1 LKILKKSSTI
11 LRGKQRRVSSA
22 FFLKNSLA
30 PHAVN
35 MSKKKRKSTENNNK
49 GKGTREDEKP
59 RSFSSSGGDFR
70 SPGPVQMSPHN
81 IDDEFYNNNNNGKKK
96 KKASSSS
103 TSSKAPM
110 KDSDDRVYFDP
121 VKTTAYFEDVENAF
135 KVDVVDEPSSAYAP
149 KHSALSWTDVIRD
162 GFKTVTAEDCAHW
175 LFFPH
180 PTNIFQSRIFERKCF
195 VRKQSETSKGGY
207 EDLLTSEDIKTWL
220 KEKKLTYGTNVDVTS
235 YKDGVRRT
243 HNSNDGF
250 SNVSK
255 IADFDTV
262 TKRFEEDGCSV
273 RVLHP
278 QRWSDKLWAL
288 LSNLE
293 NFWQSPTG
301 CNAYWTPANSQ
312 GFAPHWDDIDAF
324 VLQIEGKKRWRLYP
338 TRDVSEKFPRFSS
351 KEFSEDER
359 KRLEETKYV
368 EVILEPGDVMYMPRG
383 TIHEAFCITGGG
395 NDDDDDDGQKDEA
408 SLHLTISVNQRN
420 TFADILEH
428 AFSDALADAV
438 STNVELRRCPPRDFL
453 RNLTRLDET
462 DVNFLTSKKL
472 LERCCNVVV
481 ENMMK
486 NNVFAGS
493 VEKLLG
499 NLMRERV
506 RPPKA
511 HTRLT
516 KASLGAKPSITSK
529 IGLVQKN
536 CASLEDC
543 DDGIV
548 RLRTYI
554 NNDRKLH
561 MEGASADILDED
573 AYREA
578 SSCMK
583 IDPEIEGD
591 DLDALAT
598 VLYANYE
605 DGVEVKDFPFDTDE
619 EKMAFAR
626 RLLETNAFCVL

>member
-1 LKILKKSSTI
+1 M
-11 LRGKQRRVSSA
+11 VVP
-22 FFLKNSLA
+22 LKNDTSLLCVFHLLSHFFPFA
-30 PHAVN
+30 LLQPHLSTTRCTARN
-35 MSKKKRKSTENNNK
+35 TPPAIMSKKKRKSIERAASRERENA
-49 GKGTREDEKP
+49 
-59 RSFSSSGGDFR
+59 GDVL
-70 SPGPVQMSPHN
+70 SPTGGPVQTMSPPHDTDV
-81 IDDEFYNNNNNGKKK
+81 DDAKQKLPK
-96 KKASSSS
+96 
-103 TSSKAPM
+103 TSSKTPIR
-110 KDSDDRVYFDP
+110 DSDSRAFFDP
-121 VKTTAYFEDVENAF
+121 SKTSSFEDVENGF
-135 KVDVVDEPSSAYAP
+135 IVDVVDEPSSAYAP
-149 KHSALSWTDVIRD
+149 KKTTASWTEAIED
-162 GFKTVTAEDCAHW
+162 GFKTVTPEDCAHW

-180 PTNIFQSRIFERKCF
+180 PPNVFQSRIFERKCF
-195 VRKQSETSKGGY
+195 ARKCSETSKSGY
-207 EDLLTSEDIKTWL
+207 QDLLTSDDIKAWL
-220 KEKKLTYGTNVDVTS
+220 KEKKMTYGTNVDVTS
-235 YKDGVRRT
+235 YKGGVRRT
-243 HNSNDGF
+243 HNANDGF

-255 IADFDTV
+255 TADYETV
-262 TKRFEEDGCSV
+262 MKRFEEDGCSI
-273 RVLHP
+273 RILHP

-324 VLQIEGKKRWRLYP
+324 VLQIEGRKRWRLYP

-351 KEFSEDER
+351 AEFSKEER
-359 KRLEETKYV
+359 KRLEESKYV
-368 EVILEPGDVMYMPRG
+368 EIILEPGDLMYMPRG
-383 TIHEAFCITGGG
+383 TIHEAFCIV
-395 NDDDDDDGQKDEA
+395 NDDDEEGKGDDEA

-428 AFSDALADAV
+428 VFSDALADAV
-438 STNVELRRCPPRDFL
+438 NTNVELRRCPPRDFL

-462 DVNFLTSKKL
+462 DANFRSSKKL

-516 KASLGAKPSITSK
+516 KASLGAKPSLSSK

-561 MEGASADILDED
+561 MEGASADILDVN

-583 IDPEIEGD
+583 VDPEIEGD

-598 VLYANYE
+598 VLYAKYE
-605 DGVEVKDFPFDTDE
+605 DGVEVKDLPFDTDE
-619 EKMAFAR
+619 EKIAFGR
-626 RLLETNAFCVL
+626 RLLDTNAFCIL

>member
-1 LKILKKSSTI
+1 
-11 LRGKQRRVSSA
+11 
-22 FFLKNSLA
+22 
-30 PHAVN
+30 
-35 MSKKKRKSTENNNK
+35 MSKKKRKSIERAASRERENA
-49 GKGTREDEKP
+49 
-59 RSFSSSGGDFR
+59 GDVL
-70 SPGPVQMSPHN
+70 SPTGGPVQTMSPPHDTDV
-81 IDDEFYNNNNNGKKK
+81 DDAKQKLPK
-96 KKASSSS
+96 
-103 TSSKAPM
+103 TSSKTPIR
-110 KDSDDRVYFDP
+110 DSDSRAFFDP
-121 VKTTAYFEDVENAF
+121 SKTSSFEDVENGF
-135 KVDVVDEPSSAYAP
+135 IVDVVDEPSSAYAP
-149 KHSALSWTDVIRD
+149 KKTTASWTEAIED
-162 GFKTVTAEDCAHW
+162 GFKTVTPEDCAHW

-180 PTNIFQSRIFERKCF
+180 PPNVFQSRIFERKCF
-195 VRKQSETSKGGY
+195 ARKCSETSKSGY
-207 EDLLTSEDIKTWL
+207 QDLLTSDDIKAWL
-220 KEKKLTYGTNVDVTS
+220 KEKKMTYGTNVDVTS
-235 YKDGVRRT
+235 YKGGVRRT
-243 HNSNDGF
+243 HNANDGF

-255 IADFDTV
+255 TADYETV
-262 TKRFEEDGCSV
+262 MKRFEEDGCSI
-273 RVLHP
+273 RILHP

-324 VLQIEGKKRWRLYP
+324 VLQIEGRKRWRLYP

-351 KEFSEDER
+351 AEFSKEER
-359 KRLEETKYV
+359 KRLEESKYV
-368 EVILEPGDVMYMPRG
+368 EIILEPGDLMYMPRG
-383 TIHEAFCITGGG
+383 TIHEAFCIA
-395 NDDDDDDGQKDEA
+395 NDDDEEGKGDDEA

-428 AFSDALADAV
+428 VFSDALADAV
-438 STNVELRRCPPRDFL
+438 NTNVELRRCPPRDFL

-462 DVNFLTSKKL
+462 DANFRSSKKL

-516 KASLGAKPSITSK
+516 KASLGAKPSLSSK

-561 MEGASADILDED
+561 MEGASADILDVN

-583 IDPEIEGD
+583 VDPEIEGD

-598 VLYANYE
+598 VLYAKYE
-605 DGVEVKDFPFDTDE
+605 DGVEVKDLPFDTDE
-619 EKMAFAR
+619 EKIAFAR
-626 RLLETNAFCVL
+626 RLLDTNAFCIL

>member
-1 LKILKKSSTI
+1 M
-11 LRGKQRRVSSA
+11 VVP
-22 FFLKNSLA
+22 LKNDKSRLCVFHLLSHFFPFA
-30 PHAVN
+30 LLQPHLSTTRCARN
-35 MSKKKRKSTENNNK
+35 TPPAIMSKKKRKSIERAASRERENA
-49 GKGTREDEKP
+49 
-59 RSFSSSGGDFR
+59 GDVL
-70 SPGPVQMSPHN
+70 SPTGGPVQTMSPPHDTDV
-81 IDDEFYNNNNNGKKK
+81 DDAKQKLPK
-96 KKASSSS
+96 
-103 TSSKAPM
+103 TSSKTPIR
-110 KDSDDRVYFDP
+110 DSDSRAFFDP
-121 VKTTAYFEDVENAF
+121 SKTSSFEDVENGF
-135 KVDVVDEPSSAYAP
+135 IVDVVDEPSSAYAP
-149 KHSALSWTDVIRD
+149 KKTTASWTEAIED
-162 GFKTVTAEDCAHW
+162 GFKTVTPEDCAHW

-180 PTNIFQSRIFERKCF
+180 PPNVFQSRIFERKCF
-195 VRKQSETSKGGY
+195 ARKCSETSKSGY
-207 EDLLTSEDIKTWL
+207 QDLLTSDDIKAWL
-220 KEKKLTYGTNVDVTS
+220 KEKKMTYGTNVDVTS
-235 YKDGVRRT
+235 YKGGVRRT
-243 HNSNDGF
+243 HNANDGF

-255 IADFDTV
+255 TADYETV
-262 TKRFEEDGCSV
+262 MKRFEEDGCSI
-273 RVLHP
+273 RILHP

-324 VLQIEGKKRWRLYP
+324 VLQIEGRKRWRLYP

-351 KEFSEDER
+351 AEFSKEER
-359 KRLEETKYV
+359 KRLEESKYV
-368 EVILEPGDVMYMPRG
+368 EIILEPGDLMYMPRG
-383 TIHEAFCITGGG
+383 TIHEAFCIA
-395 NDDDDDDGQKDEA
+395 NDDDEEGKGDDEA

-428 AFSDALADAV
+428 VFSDALADAV
-438 STNVELRRCPPRDFL
+438 NTNVELRRCPPRDFL

-462 DVNFLTSKKL
+462 DANFRSSKKL

-516 KASLGAKPSITSK
+516 KASLGAKPSLSSK

-561 MEGASADILDED
+561 MEGASADILDVN

-583 IDPEIEGD
+583 VDPEIEGD

-598 VLYANYE
+598 VLYAKYE
-605 DGVEVKDFPFDTDE
+605 DGVEVKDLPFDTDE
-619 EKMAFAR
+619 EKIAFAR
-626 RLLETNAFCVL
+626 RLLDTNAFCIL

>member
-1 LKILKKSSTI
+1 
-11 LRGKQRRVSSA
+11 
-22 FFLKNSLA
+22 
-30 PHAVN
+30 
-35 MSKKKRKSTENNNK
+35 MSKKKRKSIERAASRERENA
-49 GKGTREDEKP
+49 
-59 RSFSSSGGDFR
+59 GDVL
-70 SPGPVQMSPHN
+70 SPTGGPVQTMSPPHDTDV
-81 IDDEFYNNNNNGKKK
+81 DDAKQKLPK
-96 KKASSSS
+96 
-103 TSSKAPM
+103 TSSKTPIR
-110 KDSDDRVYFDP
+110 DSDSRAFFDP
-121 VKTTAYFEDVENAF
+121 SKTSSFEDVENGF
-135 KVDVVDEPSSAYAP
+135 IVDVVDEPSSAYAP
-149 KHSALSWTDVIRD
+149 KKTTASWTEAIED
-162 GFKTVTAEDCAHW
+162 GFKTVTPEDCAHW

-180 PTNIFQSRIFERKCF
+180 PPNVFQSRIFERKCF
-195 VRKQSETSKGGY
+195 ARKCSETSKSGY
-207 EDLLTSEDIKTWL
+207 QDLLTSDDIKAWL
-220 KEKKLTYGTNVDVTS
+220 KEKKMTYGTNVDVTS
-235 YKDGVRRT
+235 YKGGVRRT
-243 HNSNDGF
+243 HNANDGF

-255 IADFDTV
+255 TADYETV
-262 TKRFEEDGCSV
+262 MKRFEEDGCSI
-273 RVLHP
+273 RILHP

-324 VLQIEGKKRWRLYP
+324 VLQIEGRKRWRLYP

-351 KEFSEDER
+351 AEFSKEER
-359 KRLEETKYV
+359 KRLEESKYV
-368 EVILEPGDVMYMPRG
+368 EIILEPGDLMYMPRG
-383 TIHEAFCITGGG
+383 TIHEAFCIA
-395 NDDDDDDGQKDEA
+395 NDDDEEGKGDDEA

-428 AFSDALADAV
+428 VFSDALADAV
-438 STNVELRRCPPRDFL
+438 NTNVELRRCPPRDFL

-462 DVNFLTSKKL
+462 DANFRSSKKL

-516 KASLGAKPSITSK
+516 KVSLGAKPSLSSK

-561 MEGASADILDED
+561 MEGASADILDVN

-583 IDPEIEGD
+583 VDPEIEGD

-598 VLYANYE
+598 VLYAKYE
-605 DGVEVKDFPFDTDE
+605 DGVEVKDLPFDTDE
-619 EKMAFAR
+619 EKIAFGR
-626 RLLETNAFCVL
+626 RLLDTNAFCIL

>member
-1 LKILKKSSTI
+1 
-11 LRGKQRRVSSA
+11 
-22 FFLKNSLA
+22 
-30 PHAVN
+30 
-35 MSKKKRKSTENNNK
+35 MSKKKRKSIERAASRERENA
-49 GKGTREDEKP
+49 
-59 RSFSSSGGDFR
+59 GDVL
-70 SPGPVQMSPHN
+70 SPTGGPVQTMSPPH
-81 IDDEFYNNNNNGKKK
+81 DDVDDAKQKLPK
-96 KKASSSS
+96 
-103 TSSKAPM
+103 TSSKTPIR
-110 KDSDDRVYFDP
+110 DSDSRAFFDP
-121 VKTTAYFEDVENAF
+121 SKTSSFEDVENGF
-135 KVDVVDEPSSAYAP
+135 IVDVVDEPSSAYAP
-149 KHSALSWTDVIRD
+149 KKTTASWTEAIED
-162 GFKTVTAEDCAHW
+162 GFKTVTPEDCAHW

-180 PTNIFQSRIFERKCF
+180 PPNVFQSRIFERKCF
-195 VRKQSETSKGGY
+195 ARKCSETSKSGY
-207 EDLLTSEDIKTWL
+207 QDLLTSDDIKAWL
-220 KEKKLTYGTNVDVTS
+220 KEKKMTYGTNVDVTS
-235 YKDGVRRT
+235 YKGGVRRT
-243 HNSNDGF
+243 HNANDGF

-255 IADFDTV
+255 TADYETV
-262 TKRFEEDGCSV
+262 MKRFEEDGCSI
-273 RVLHP
+273 RILHP

-324 VLQIEGKKRWRLYP
+324 VLQIEGRKRWRLYP

-351 KEFSEDER
+351 AEFSKEER
-359 KRLEETKYV
+359 KRLEESKYV
-368 EVILEPGDVMYMPRG
+368 EIILEPGDLMYMPRG
-383 TIHEAFCITGGG
+383 TIHEAFCIA
-395 NDDDDDDGQKDEA
+395 NDDDEEGKGDDEA

-428 AFSDALADAV
+428 VFSDALADAV
-438 STNVELRRCPPRDFL
+438 NTNVELRRCPPRDFL

-462 DVNFLTSKKL
+462 DANFRSSKKL

-499 NLMRERV
+499 SLMRERV

-516 KASLGAKPSITSK
+516 KASLGAKPSLSSK

-561 MEGASADILDED
+561 MEGASADILDVN
-573 AYREA
+573 ACREA

-583 IDPEIEGD
+583 VDPEIEGD

-598 VLYANYE
+598 VLYAKYE
-605 DGVEVKDFPFDTDE
+605 DGVEVKDLPFDTDE
-619 EKMAFAR
+619 EKIAFAR
-626 RLLETNAFCVL
+626 RLLDTNAFCIL

>member
-1 LKILKKSSTI
+1 
-11 LRGKQRRVSSA
+11 
-22 FFLKNSLA
+22 
-30 PHAVN
+30 
-35 MSKKKRKSTENNNK
+35 MSKKKRKSIERAASRERENA
-49 GKGTREDEKP
+49 
-59 RSFSSSGGDFR
+59 GDVL
-70 SPGPVQMSPHN
+70 SPTGGPVQTMSPPHDTD
-81 IDDEFYNNNNNGKKK
+81 IDDAKQKLPK
-96 KKASSSS
+96 
-103 TSSKAPM
+103 TSSKTPIR
-110 KDSDDRVYFDP
+110 DSDSRAFFDP
-121 VKTTAYFEDVENAF
+121 SKTSSFEDVENGF
-135 KVDVVDEPSSAYAP
+135 IVDVVDEPSSAYAP
-149 KHSALSWTDVIRD
+149 KKTTASWTEAIED
-162 GFKTVTAEDCAHW
+162 GFKTVTPEDCAHW

-180 PTNIFQSRIFERKCF
+180 PPNVFQSRIFERKCF
-195 VRKQSETSKGGY
+195 ARKCSETSKSGY
-207 EDLLTSEDIKTWL
+207 QDLLTSDDIKAWL
-220 KEKKLTYGTNVDVTS
+220 KEKKMTYGTNVDVTS
-235 YKDGVRRT
+235 YKGGVRRT
-243 HNSNDGF
+243 HNANDGF

-255 IADFDTV
+255 TADYETV
-262 TKRFEEDGCSV
+262 MKRFEEDGCSI
-273 RVLHP
+273 RILHP

-324 VLQIEGKKRWRLYP
+324 VLQIEGRKRWRLYP

-351 KEFSEDER
+351 AEFSKEER
-359 KRLEETKYV
+359 KRLEESKYV
-368 EVILEPGDVMYMPRG
+368 EIILEPGDLMYMPRG
-383 TIHEAFCITGGG
+383 TIHEAFCIA
-395 NDDDDDDGQKDEA
+395 NDDDEEGKGDDEA

-428 AFSDALADAV
+428 VFSDALADAV
-438 STNVELRRCPPRDFL
+438 NTNVELRRCPPRDFL

-462 DVNFLTSKKL
+462 DANFRSSKKL

-516 KASLGAKPSITSK
+516 KASLGAKPSLSSK

-561 MEGASADILDED
+561 MEGASADILDVN

-583 IDPEIEGD
+583 VDPEIEGD

-598 VLYANYE
+598 VLYAKYE
-605 DGVEVKDFPFDTDE
+605 DGVEVKDLPFDTDE
-619 EKMAFAR
+619 EKIAFAR
-626 RLLETNAFCVL
+626 RLLDTNAFCIL

>member
-1 LKILKKSSTI
+1 M
-11 LRGKQRRVSSA
+11 VVP
-22 FFLKNSLA
+22 LKNDKSRLCVFHLLSHFFPFA
-30 PHAVN
+30 LLQPHLSTTRCARN
-35 MSKKKRKSTENNNK
+35 TPPAIMSKKKRKSIERAASRERENA
-49 GKGTREDEKP
+49 
-59 RSFSSSGGDFR
+59 GDVL
-70 SPGPVQMSPHN
+70 SPTGGPVQTMSPPHDTDV
-81 IDDEFYNNNNNGKKK
+81 DDAKQKLPK
-96 KKASSSS
+96 
-103 TSSKAPM
+103 TSSKTPIR
-110 KDSDDRVYFDP
+110 DSDSRAFFDP
-121 VKTTAYFEDVENAF
+121 SKTSSFEDVENGF
-135 KVDVVDEPSSAYAP
+135 IVDVVDEPSSAYAP
-149 KHSALSWTDVIRD
+149 KKTTASWTEVIED
-162 GFKTVTAEDCAHW
+162 GFKTVTPEDCAHW

-180 PTNIFQSRIFERKCF
+180 PPNVFQSRIFERKCF
-195 VRKQSETSKGGY
+195 ARKCSETSKSGY
-207 EDLLTSEDIKTWL
+207 QDLLTSDDIKAWL
-220 KEKKLTYGTNVDVTS
+220 KEKKMTYGTNVDVTS
-235 YKDGVRRT
+235 YKGGVRRT
-243 HNSNDGF
+243 HNANDGF

-255 IADFDTV
+255 TADYETV
-262 TKRFEEDGCSV
+262 MKRFEEDGCSI
-273 RVLHP
+273 RILHP

-324 VLQIEGKKRWRLYP
+324 VLQIEGRKRWRLYP

-351 KEFSEDER
+351 AEFSKEER
-359 KRLEETKYV
+359 KRLEESKYV
-368 EVILEPGDVMYMPRG
+368 EIILEPGDLMYMPRG
-383 TIHEAFCITGGG
+383 TIHEAFCIA
-395 NDDDDDDGQKDEA
+395 NDDDEEGKGDDEA

-428 AFSDALADAV
+428 VFSDALADAV
-438 STNVELRRCPPRDFL
+438 NTNVELRRCPPRDFL

-462 DVNFLTSKKL
+462 DANFRSSKKL

-516 KASLGAKPSITSK
+516 KASLGAKPSLSSK

-561 MEGASADILDED
+561 MEGASADILDVN

-583 IDPEIEGD
+583 VDPEIEGD

-598 VLYANYE
+598 VLYAKYE
-605 DGVEVKDFPFDTDE
+605 DGVEVKDLPFDTDE
-619 EKMAFAR
+619 EKIAFAR
-626 RLLETNAFCVL
+626 RLLDTNAFCIL

>member
-1 LKILKKSSTI
+1 
-11 LRGKQRRVSSA
+11 
-22 FFLKNSLA
+22 
-30 PHAVN
+30 
-35 MSKKKRKSTENNNK
+35 MSKKKRKSIERAASRERENA
-49 GKGTREDEKP
+49 
-59 RSFSSSGGDFR
+59 GDVL
-70 SPGPVQMSPHN
+70 SPTGGPVQTMSQHDV
-81 IDDEFYNNNNNGKKK
+81 DDAKQKLTKTSKTPIRDSDSRAFFDPSK
-96 KKASSSS
+96 
-103 TSSKAPM
+103 TSS
-110 KDSDDRVYFDP
+110 
-121 VKTTAYFEDVENAF
+121 FEDVENGF
-135 KVDVVDEPSSAYAP
+135 IVDIVDEPSSAYAP
-149 KHSALSWTDVIRD
+149 KKTTASWTEVIED
-162 GFKTVTAEDCAHW
+162 GFKTVTPEDCAHW

-180 PTNIFQSRIFERKCF
+180 PPNVFQSRIFERKCF
-195 VRKQSETSKGGY
+195 ARKCSETSKSGY
-207 EDLLTSEDIKTWL
+207 QDLLTSDDIKAWL
-220 KEKKLTYGTNVDVTS
+220 KEKKMTYGTNVDVTS
-235 YKDGVRRT
+235 YKGGVRRT
-243 HNSNDGF
+243 HNANDGF

-255 IADFDTV
+255 TADYETV
-262 TKRFEEDGCSV
+262 MKRFEEDGCSI
-273 RVLHP
+273 RILHP

-312 GFAPHWDDIDAF
+312 GFAPHWDAIDAF
-324 VLQIEGKKRWRLYP
+324 VLQIEGRKRWRLYP

-351 KEFSEDER
+351 AEFSKEER
-359 KRLEETKYV
+359 KRLEESKYV
-368 EVILEPGDVMYMPRG
+368 EIILEPGDLMYMPRG
-383 TIHEAFCITGGG
+383 TIHEAFCIV
-395 NDDDDDDGQKDEA
+395 NDDDEEGKGDDEA

-428 AFSDALADAV
+428 VFSDAVADAV
-438 STNVELRRCPPRDFL
+438 NTNVELRRCPPRDFF
-453 RNLTRLDET
+453 RNLIRLDET
-462 DVNFLTSKKL
+462 DANFRSSKKL

-516 KASLGAKPSITSK
+516 KVSLVAKPSLSSK

-561 MEGASADILDED
+561 MEGASADILDVN

-598 VLYANYE
+598 VLYAKYE
-605 DGVEVKDFPFDTDE
+605 DGVEVKDLPFDTDE
-619 EKMAFAR
+619 EKIVFAR
-626 RLLETNAFCVL
+626 RLLDTNAFCIL

>member
-1 LKILKKSSTI
+1 
-11 LRGKQRRVSSA
+11 
-22 FFLKNSLA
+22 
-30 PHAVN
+30 
-35 MSKKKRKSTENNNK
+35 MSKKKRKSIERAASRERENA
-49 GKGTREDEKP
+49 
-59 RSFSSSGGDFR
+59 GDVL
-70 SPGPVQMSPHN
+70 SPTGGPVQTMSPPH
-81 IDDEFYNNNNNGKKK
+81 DDDVDDAKQKLPK
-96 KKASSSS
+96 
-103 TSSKAPM
+103 TSSKTPIR
-110 KDSDDRVYFDP
+110 DSDSRAFFDP
-121 VKTTAYFEDVENAF
+121 SKTSSFEDVENGF
-135 KVDVVDEPSSAYAP
+135 IVDVVDEPSSAYAP
-149 KHSALSWTDVIRD
+149 KKTTASWTEAIED
-162 GFKTVTAEDCAHW
+162 GFKTVTPEDCAHW

-180 PTNIFQSRIFERKCF
+180 PPNVFQSRIFERKCF
-195 VRKQSETSKGGY
+195 ARKCSETSKSGY
-207 EDLLTSEDIKTWL
+207 QDLLTSDDIKAWL
-220 KEKKLTYGTNVDVTS
+220 KEKKMTYGTNVDVTS
-235 YKDGVRRT
+235 YKGGVRRT
-243 HNSNDGF
+243 HNANDGF

-255 IADFDTV
+255 TADYETV
-262 TKRFEEDGCSV
+262 MKRFEEDGCSI
-273 RVLHP
+273 RILHP

-324 VLQIEGKKRWRLYP
+324 VLQIEGRKRWRLYP

-351 KEFSEDER
+351 AEFSKEER
-359 KRLEETKYV
+359 KRLEESKYV
-368 EVILEPGDVMYMPRG
+368 EIILEPGDLMYMPRG
-383 TIHEAFCITGGG
+383 TIHEAFCIA
-395 NDDDDDDGQKDEA
+395 NDDDEEGKGDDEA

-428 AFSDALADAV
+428 VFSDALADAV
-438 STNVELRRCPPRDFL
+438 NTNVELRRCPPRDFL

-462 DVNFLTSKKL
+462 DANFRSSKKL

-516 KASLGAKPSITSK
+516 KASLGAKPSLSSK

-561 MEGASADILDED
+561 MEGASADILDVN

-583 IDPEIEGD
+583 VDPEIEGD

-598 VLYANYE
+598 VLYAKYE
-605 DGVEVKDFPFDTDE
+605 DGVEVKDLPFDTDE
-619 EKMAFAR
+619 EKIAFAR
-626 RLLETNAFCVL
+626 RLLDTNAFCIL

>member
-1 LKILKKSSTI
+1 
-11 LRGKQRRVSSA
+11 
-22 FFLKNSLA
+22 
-30 PHAVN
+30 
-35 MSKKKRKSTENNNK
+35 MSKKKRKSIERAASRERENA
-49 GKGTREDEKP
+49 
-59 RSFSSSGGDFR
+59 GDVL
-70 SPGPVQMSPHN
+70 SPTGGPVQTMSPPHDTDV
-81 IDDEFYNNNNNGKKK
+81 DDAKQKLPK
-96 KKASSSS
+96 
-103 TSSKAPM
+103 TSSKTPIR
-110 KDSDDRVYFDP
+110 DSDSRAFFDP
-121 VKTTAYFEDVENAF
+121 SKTSSFEDVENGF
-135 KVDVVDEPSSAYAP
+135 MVDVVDEPSSAYAP
-149 KHSALSWTDVIRD
+149 KKTTASWTEAIED
-162 GFKTVTAEDCAHW
+162 GFKTVTPEDCAHW

-180 PTNIFQSRIFERKCF
+180 PPNVFQSRIFERKCF
-195 VRKQSETSKGGY
+195 ARKCSETSKSGY
-207 EDLLTSEDIKTWL
+207 QDLLTSDDIKAWL
-220 KEKKLTYGTNVDVTS
+220 KEKKMTYGTNVDVTS
-235 YKDGVRRT
+235 YKGGVRRT
-243 HNSNDGF
+243 HNANDGF

-255 IADFDTV
+255 TADYETV
-262 TKRFEEDGCSV
+262 MKRFEEDGCSI
-273 RVLHP
+273 RILHP

-324 VLQIEGKKRWRLYP
+324 VLQIEGRKRWRLYP

-351 KEFSEDER
+351 AEFSKEER
-359 KRLEETKYV
+359 KRLEESKYV
-368 EVILEPGDVMYMPRG
+368 EIILEPGDLMYMPRG
-383 TIHEAFCITGGG
+383 TIHEAFCIA
-395 NDDDDDDGQKDEA
+395 NDDDEEGKGDDEA

-428 AFSDALADAV
+428 VFSDALADAV
-438 STNVELRRCPPRDFL
+438 NTNVELRRCPPRDFL

-462 DVNFLTSKKL
+462 DANFRSSKKL

-516 KASLGAKPSITSK
+516 KASLGAKPSLSSK

-561 MEGASADILDED
+561 MEGASADILDVN

-583 IDPEIEGD
+583 VDPEIEGD

-598 VLYANYE
+598 VLYAKYE
-605 DGVEVKDFPFDTDE
+605 DGVEVKDLPFDTDE
-619 EKMAFAR
+619 EKIAFGR
-626 RLLETNAFCVL
+626 RLLDTNAFCIL

>member
-1 LKILKKSSTI
+1 M
-11 LRGKQRRVSSA
+11 VVP
-22 FFLKNSLA
+22 LKNDKSLLCVFHLLSHFFPFA
-30 PHAVN
+30 LLQPHLSTTRCARN
-35 MSKKKRKSTENNNK
+35 TPPAIMSKKKRKSIERAASRERENA
-49 GKGTREDEKP
+49 
-59 RSFSSSGGDFR
+59 GDVL
-70 SPGPVQMSPHN
+70 SPTGGPVQTMSPPHDTDV
-81 IDDEFYNNNNNGKKK
+81 DDAKQKLPK
-96 KKASSSS
+96 
-103 TSSKAPM
+103 TSSKTPIR
-110 KDSDDRVYFDP
+110 DSDSRAFFDP
-121 VKTTAYFEDVENAF
+121 SKTSSFEDVENGF
-135 KVDVVDEPSSAYAP
+135 IVDVVDEPSSAYAP
-149 KHSALSWTDVIRD
+149 KKTTASWTEAIED
-162 GFKTVTAEDCAHW
+162 GFKTVTPEDCAHW

-180 PTNIFQSRIFERKCF
+180 PPNVFQSRIFERKCF
-195 VRKQSETSKGGY
+195 ARKCSETSKSGY
-207 EDLLTSEDIKTWL
+207 QDLLTSDDIKAWL
-220 KEKKLTYGTNVDVTS
+220 KEKKMTYGTNVDVTS
-235 YKDGVRRT
+235 YKGGVRRT
-243 HNSNDGF
+243 HNANDGF

-255 IADFDTV
+255 TADYETV
-262 TKRFEEDGCSV
+262 MKRFEEDGCSI
-273 RVLHP
+273 RILHP

-324 VLQIEGKKRWRLYP
+324 VLQIEGRKRWRLYP

-351 KEFSEDER
+351 AEFSKEER
-359 KRLEETKYV
+359 KRLEESKYV
-368 EVILEPGDVMYMPRG
+368 EIILEPGDLMYMPRG
-383 TIHEAFCITGGG
+383 TIHEAFCIA
-395 NDDDDDDGQKDEA
+395 NDDDEEGKGDDEA

-428 AFSDALADAV
+428 VFSDALADAV
-438 STNVELRRCPPRDFL
+438 NTNVELRRCPPRDFL

-462 DVNFLTSKKL
+462 DANFRSSKKL

-516 KASLGAKPSITSK
+516 KASLGAKPSLSSK

-561 MEGASADILDED
+561 MEGASADILDVN

-583 IDPEIEGD
+583 VDPEIEGD

-598 VLYANYE
+598 VLYAKYE
-605 DGVEVKDFPFDTDE
+605 DGVEVKDLPFDTDE
-619 EKMAFAR
+619 EKIAFAR
-626 RLLETNAFCVL
+626 RLLDTNAFCIL

>member
-1 LKILKKSSTI
+1 
-11 LRGKQRRVSSA
+11 
-22 FFLKNSLA
+22 
-30 PHAVN
+30 
-35 MSKKKRKSTENNNK
+35 MSKKKRKSIERAASRERENA
-49 GKGTREDEKP
+49 
-59 RSFSSSGGDFR
+59 GDVL
-70 SPGPVQMSPHN
+70 SPTGGPVQTMSPPH
-81 IDDEFYNNNNNGKKK
+81 DDVDDAKQKLPK
-96 KKASSSS
+96 
-103 TSSKAPM
+103 TSSKTPIR
-110 KDSDDRVYFDP
+110 DSDSRAFFDP
-121 VKTTAYFEDVENAF
+121 SKTSSFEDVENGF
-135 KVDVVDEPSSAYAP
+135 IVDVVDEPSSAYAP
-149 KHSALSWTDVIRD
+149 KKTTASWTEAIED
-162 GFKTVTAEDCAHW
+162 GFKTVTPEDCAHW

-180 PTNIFQSRIFERKCF
+180 PPNVFQSRIFERKCF
-195 VRKQSETSKGGY
+195 ARKCSETSKSGY
-207 EDLLTSEDIKTWL
+207 QDLLTSDDIKAWL
-220 KEKKLTYGTNVDVTS
+220 KEKKMTYGTNVDVTS
-235 YKDGVRRT
+235 YKGGVRRT
-243 HNSNDGF
+243 HNANDGF

-255 IADFDTV
+255 TADYETV
-262 TKRFEEDGCSV
+262 MKRFEEDGCSI
-273 RVLHP
+273 RILHP

-324 VLQIEGKKRWRLYP
+324 VLQIEGRKRWRLYP

-351 KEFSEDER
+351 AEFSKEER
-359 KRLEETKYV
+359 KRLEESKYV
-368 EVILEPGDVMYMPRG
+368 EIILEPGDLMYMPRG
-383 TIHEAFCITGGG
+383 TIHEAFCIA
-395 NDDDDDDGQKDEA
+395 NDDDEEGKGDDEA

-428 AFSDALADAV
+428 VFSDALADAV
-438 STNVELRRCPPRDFL
+438 NTNVELRRCPPRDFL

-462 DVNFLTSKKL
+462 DANFRSSKKL

-516 KASLGAKPSITSK
+516 KASLGAKPSLSSK

-561 MEGASADILDED
+561 MEGASADILDVN
-573 AYREA
+573 ACREA

-583 IDPEIEGD
+583 VDPEIECD

-598 VLYANYE
+598 VLYAKYE
-605 DGVEVKDFPFDTDE
+605 DGVEVKDLPFDTDE
-619 EKMAFAR
+619 EKIAFAR
-626 RLLETNAFCVL
+626 RLLDTNAFCIL

>member
-1 LKILKKSSTI
+1 M
-11 LRGKQRRVSSA
+11 VVP
-22 FFLKNSLA
+22 LKNDKSLLCVFHLLSHFFPFA
-30 PHAVN
+30 LLQPHLSTTRCARN
-35 MSKKKRKSTENNNK
+35 TPPAIMSKKKRKSIERAASRERENA
-49 GKGTREDEKP
+49 
-59 RSFSSSGGDFR
+59 GDVL
-70 SPGPVQMSPHN
+70 SPTGGPVQTMSPPH
-81 IDDEFYNNNNNGKKK
+81 DDDVDDAKQKLPK
-96 KKASSSS
+96 
-103 TSSKAPM
+103 TSSKTPIR
-110 KDSDDRVYFDP
+110 DSDSRAFFDP
-121 VKTTAYFEDVENAF
+121 SKTSSFEDVENGF
-135 KVDVVDEPSSAYAP
+135 IVDVVDEPSSAYAP
-149 KHSALSWTDVIRD
+149 KKTTASWTEAIED
-162 GFKTVTAEDCAHW
+162 GFKTVTPEDCAHW

-180 PTNIFQSRIFERKCF
+180 PPNVFQSRIFERKCF
-195 VRKQSETSKGGY
+195 ARKCSETSKSGY
-207 EDLLTSEDIKTWL
+207 QDLLTSDDIKAWL
-220 KEKKLTYGTNVDVTS
+220 KEKKMTYGTNVDVTS
-235 YKDGVRRT
+235 YKGGVRRT
-243 HNSNDGF
+243 HNANDGF

-255 IADFDTV
+255 TADYETV
-262 TKRFEEDGCSV
+262 MKRFEEDGCSI
-273 RVLHP
+273 RILHP

-324 VLQIEGKKRWRLYP
+324 VLQIEGRKRWRLYP

-351 KEFSEDER
+351 AEFSKEER
-359 KRLEETKYV
+359 KRLEESKYV
-368 EVILEPGDVMYMPRG
+368 EIILEPGDLMYMPRG
-383 TIHEAFCITGGG
+383 TIHEAFCIA
-395 NDDDDDDGQKDEA
+395 NDDDEEGKGDDEA

-428 AFSDALADAV
+428 VFSDALADAV
-438 STNVELRRCPPRDFL
+438 NTNVELRRCPPRDFL

-462 DVNFLTSKKL
+462 DANFRSSKKL

-516 KASLGAKPSITSK
+516 KASLGAKPSLSSK

-561 MEGASADILDED
+561 MEGASADILDVN

-583 IDPEIEGD
+583 VDPEIEGD

-598 VLYANYE
+598 VLYAKYE
-605 DGVEVKDFPFDTDE
+605 DGVEVKDLPFDTDE
-619 EKMAFAR
+619 EKIAFGR
-626 RLLETNAFCVL
+626 RLLDTNAFCIL

>member
-1 LKILKKSSTI
+1 MPK
-11 LRGKQRRVSSA
+11 
-22 FFLKNSLA
+22 
-30 PHAVN
+30 
-35 MSKKKRKSTENNNK
+35 
-49 GKGTREDEKP
+49 
-59 RSFSSSGGDFR
+59 
-70 SPGPVQMSPHN
+70 
-81 IDDEFYNNNNNGKKK
+81 
-96 KKASSSS
+96 
-103 TSSKAPM
+103 TSSKTPIR
-110 KDSDDRVYFDP
+110 DSDSRAFFDP
-121 VKTTAYFEDVENAF
+121 SKTSSFEDVENGF
-135 KVDVVDEPSSAYAP
+135 IVDVVDEPSSAYAP
-149 KHSALSWTDVIRD
+149 KKTTASWTEAIED
-162 GFKTVTAEDCAHW
+162 GFKTVTPEDCAHW

-180 PTNIFQSRIFERKCF
+180 PPNVFQSRIFERKCF
-195 VRKQSETSKGGY
+195 ARKCSETSKSGY
-207 EDLLTSEDIKTWL
+207 QDLLTSDDIKAWL
-220 KEKKLTYGTNVDVTS
+220 KEKKMTYGTNVDVTS
-235 YKDGVRRT
+235 YKGGVRRT
-243 HNSNDGF
+243 HNANDGF

-255 IADFDTV
+255 TADYETV
-262 TKRFEEDGCSV
+262 MKRFEEDGCSI
-273 RVLHP
+273 RILHP

-324 VLQIEGKKRWRLYP
+324 VLQIEGRKRWRLYP

-351 KEFSEDER
+351 AEFSKEER
-359 KRLEETKYV
+359 KRLEESKYV
-368 EVILEPGDVMYMPRG
+368 EIILEPGDLMYMPRG
-383 TIHEAFCITGGG
+383 TIHEAFCIA
-395 NDDDDDDGQKDEA
+395 NDDDEEGKGDDEA

-428 AFSDALADAV
+428 VFSDALADAV
-438 STNVELRRCPPRDFL
+438 NTNVELRRCPPRDFL

-462 DVNFLTSKKL
+462 DVNFRSSKKL

-516 KASLGAKPSITSK
+516 KASLGAKPSLSSK

-561 MEGASADILDED
+561 MEGASADILDVN

-583 IDPEIEGD
+583 VDPEIEGD

-598 VLYANYE
+598 VLYAKYE
-605 DGVEVKDFPFDTDE
+605 DGVEVKDLPFDTDE
-619 EKMAFAR
+619 EKIAFGR
-626 RLLETNAFCVL
+626 RLLDTNAFCIL

>member
-1 LKILKKSSTI
+1 M
-11 LRGKQRRVSSA
+11 VVP
-22 FFLKNSLA
+22 LKNDKSRLCVFHLLSHFFPFA
-30 PHAVN
+30 LLQPHLSTTRCARN
-35 MSKKKRKSTENNNK
+35 TPPAIMSKKKRKSIERAASRERENA
-49 GKGTREDEKP
+49 
-59 RSFSSSGGDFR
+59 GDVL
-70 SPGPVQMSPHN
+70 SPTGGPVQTMSPHDV
-81 IDDEFYNNNNNGKKK
+81 DDAKQKLPK
-96 KKASSSS
+96 
-103 TSSKAPM
+103 TSSKTPIR
-110 KDSDDRVYFDP
+110 DSDSRAFFDP
-121 VKTTAYFEDVENAF
+121 SKTSSFEDVENGF
-135 KVDVVDEPSSAYAP
+135 IVDVVDEPSSAYAP
-149 KHSALSWTDVIRD
+149 KKTTASWTEAIED
-162 GFKTVTAEDCAHW
+162 GFKTVTPEDCAHW

-180 PTNIFQSRIFERKCF
+180 PPNVFQSRIFERKCF
-195 VRKQSETSKGGY
+195 ARKCSETSKSGY
-207 EDLLTSEDIKTWL
+207 QDLLTSDDIKAWL
-220 KEKKLTYGTNVDVTS
+220 KEKKMTYGTNVDVTS
-235 YKDGVRRT
+235 YKGGVRRT
-243 HNSNDGF
+243 HNANDGF

-255 IADFDTV
+255 TADYETV
-262 TKRFEEDGCSV
+262 MKRFEEDGCSI
-273 RVLHP
+273 RILHP

-324 VLQIEGKKRWRLYP
+324 VLQIEGRKRWRLYP

-351 KEFSEDER
+351 AEFSKEER
-359 KRLEETKYV
+359 KRLEESKYV
-368 EVILEPGDVMYMPRG
+368 EIILEPGDLMYMPRG
-383 TIHEAFCITGGG
+383 TIHEAFCIA
-395 NDDDDDDGQKDEA
+395 NDDDEEGKGDDEA

-428 AFSDALADAV
+428 VFSDALADAV
-438 STNVELRRCPPRDFL
+438 NTNVELRRCPPRDFL

-462 DVNFLTSKKL
+462 DANFRSSKKL

-516 KASLGAKPSITSK
+516 KASLGAKPSLSSK

-561 MEGASADILDED
+561 MEGASADILDVN

-583 IDPEIEGD
+583 VDPEIEGD

-598 VLYANYE
+598 VLYAKYE
-605 DGVEVKDFPFDTDE
+605 DGVEVKDLPFDTDE
-619 EKMAFAR
+619 EKIAFAR
-626 RLLETNAFCVL
+626 RLLDTNAFCIL

>member
-1 LKILKKSSTI
+1 
-11 LRGKQRRVSSA
+11 
-22 FFLKNSLA
+22 
-30 PHAVN
+30 
-35 MSKKKRKSTENNNK
+35 MSKKKRKSIERAASRERENA
-49 GKGTREDEKP
+49 
-59 RSFSSSGGDFR
+59 GDVL
-70 SPGPVQMSPHN
+70 SPTGGPVQTMSPPH
-81 IDDEFYNNNNNGKKK
+81 DDVDDAKQKLPK
-96 KKASSSS
+96 
-103 TSSKAPM
+103 TSSKTPIR
-110 KDSDDRVYFDP
+110 DSDSRAFFDP
-121 VKTTAYFEDVENAF
+121 SKTSSFEDVENGF
-135 KVDVVDEPSSAYAP
+135 IVDVVDEPSSAYAP
-149 KHSALSWTDVIRD
+149 KKTTASWTEAIED
-162 GFKTVTAEDCAHW
+162 GFKTVTPEDCAHW

-180 PTNIFQSRIFERKCF
+180 PPNVFQSRIFERKCF
-195 VRKQSETSKGGY
+195 ARKCSETSKSGY
-207 EDLLTSEDIKTWL
+207 QDLLTSDDIKAWL
-220 KEKKLTYGTNVDVTS
+220 KEKKMTYGTNVDVTS
-235 YKDGVRRT
+235 YKGGVRRT
-243 HNSNDGF
+243 HNANDGF

-255 IADFDTV
+255 TADYETV
-262 TKRFEEDGCSV
+262 MKRFEEDGCSI
-273 RVLHP
+273 RILHP

-324 VLQIEGKKRWRLYP
+324 VLQIEGRKRWRLYP

-351 KEFSEDER
+351 AEFSKEER
-359 KRLEETKYV
+359 KRLEESKYV
-368 EVILEPGDVMYMPRG
+368 EIILEPGDLMYMPRG
-383 TIHEAFCITGGG
+383 TIHEAFCIA
-395 NDDDDDDGQKDEA
+395 NDDDEEGKGDDEA

-428 AFSDALADAV
+428 VFSDALADAV
-438 STNVELRRCPPRDFL
+438 NTNVELRRCPPRDFL

-462 DVNFLTSKKL
+462 DANFRSSKKL

-516 KASLGAKPSITSK
+516 KASLGAKPSLSSK

-561 MEGASADILDED
+561 MEGASADILDVN
-573 AYREA
+573 ACREA

-583 IDPEIEGD
+583 VDPEIEGD

-598 VLYANYE
+598 VLYAKYE
-605 DGVEVKDFPFDTDE
+605 DGVEVKDLPFDTDE
-619 EKMAFAR
+619 EKIAFAR
-626 RLLETNAFCVL
+626 RLLDTNAFCIL

>member
-1 LKILKKSSTI
+1 
-11 LRGKQRRVSSA
+11 
-22 FFLKNSLA
+22 
-30 PHAVN
+30 
-35 MSKKKRKSTENNNK
+35 MSKKKRKSIERAASRERENA
-49 GKGTREDEKP
+49 
-59 RSFSSSGGDFR
+59 GDVL
-70 SPGPVQMSPHN
+70 SPTGGPVQTMSPPHDTDV
-81 IDDEFYNNNNNGKKK
+81 DDAKQKLPK
-96 KKASSSS
+96 
-103 TSSKAPM
+103 TSSKTPIR
-110 KDSDDRVYFDP
+110 DSDSRAFFDP
-121 VKTTAYFEDVENAF
+121 SKTSSFEDVENGF
-135 KVDVVDEPSSAYAP
+135 IVDVVDEPSSAYAP
-149 KHSALSWTDVIRD
+149 KKTTASWTEAIED
-162 GFKTVTAEDCAHW
+162 GFKTVTPEDCAHW

-180 PTNIFQSRIFERKCF
+180 PPNVFQSRIFERKCF
-195 VRKQSETSKGGY
+195 ARKCSETSKSGY
-207 EDLLTSEDIKTWL
+207 QDLLTSDDIKAWL
-220 KEKKLTYGTNVDVTS
+220 KEKKMTYGTNVDVTS
-235 YKDGVRRT
+235 YKGGVRRT
-243 HNSNDGF
+243 HNANDGF

-255 IADFDTV
+255 TADYETV
-262 TKRFEEDGCSV
+262 MKRFEEDGCSI
-273 RVLHP
+273 RILHP

-324 VLQIEGKKRWRLYP
+324 VLQIEGRKRWRLYP

-351 KEFSEDER
+351 AEFSKEER
-359 KRLEETKYV
+359 KRLEESKYV
-368 EVILEPGDVMYMPRG
+368 EIILEPGDLMYMPRG
-383 TIHEAFCITGGG
+383 TIHEAFCIA
-395 NDDDDDDGQKDEA
+395 NDDDEEGKGDDEA

-428 AFSDALADAV
+428 VFSDALADAV
-438 STNVELRRCPPRDFL
+438 NTNVELRRCPPRDFL

-462 DVNFLTSKKL
+462 DANFRSSKKL

-516 KASLGAKPSITSK
+516 KASLGAKPSLSSK

-561 MEGASADILDED
+561 MEGASADILDVK

-583 IDPEIEGD
+583 VDPEIEGD

-598 VLYANYE
+598 VLYAKYE
-605 DGVEVKDFPFDTDE
+605 DGVEVKDLPFDTDE
-619 EKMAFAR
+619 EKIAFGR
-626 RLLETNAFCVL
+626 RLLDTNAFCIL

>member
-1 LKILKKSSTI
+1 
-11 LRGKQRRVSSA
+11 
-22 FFLKNSLA
+22 
-30 PHAVN
+30 
-35 MSKKKRKSTENNNK
+35 MSKKKRKSIERAASRERENA
-49 GKGTREDEKP
+49 GDVLSPT
-59 RSFSSSGGDFR
+59 GGA
-70 SPGPVQMSPHN
+70 VQTMSPPHDTDV
-81 IDDEFYNNNNNGKKK
+81 DDAKQKLPK
-96 KKASSSS
+96 
-103 TSSKAPM
+103 TSSKTPIR
-110 KDSDDRVYFDP
+110 DSDSRAFFDP
-121 VKTTAYFEDVENAF
+121 SKTSSFEDVENGF
-135 KVDVVDEPSSAYAP
+135 IVDVVDEPSSAYAP
-149 KHSALSWTDVIRD
+149 KKTTASWTEAIED
-162 GFKTVTAEDCAHW
+162 GFKTVTPEDCAHW

-180 PTNIFQSRIFERKCF
+180 PPNVFQSRIFERKCF
-195 VRKQSETSKGGY
+195 ARKCSETSKSGY
-207 EDLLTSEDIKTWL
+207 QDLLTSDDIKAWL
-220 KEKKLTYGTNVDVTS
+220 KEKKMTYGTNVDVTS
-235 YKDGVRRT
+235 YKGGVRRT
-243 HNSNDGF
+243 HNANDGF

-255 IADFDTV
+255 TADYETV
-262 TKRFEEDGCSV
+262 MKRFEEDGCSI
-273 RVLHP
+273 RILHP

-324 VLQIEGKKRWRLYP
+324 VLQIEGRKRWRLYP

-351 KEFSEDER
+351 AEFSKEER
-359 KRLEETKYV
+359 KRLEESKYV
-368 EVILEPGDVMYMPRG
+368 EIILEPGDLMYMPRG
-383 TIHEAFCITGGG
+383 TIHEAFCIA
-395 NDDDDDDGQKDEA
+395 NDDDEEGKGDDEA

-428 AFSDALADAV
+428 VFSDALADAV
-438 STNVELRRCPPRDFL
+438 NTNVELRRCPPRDFL

-462 DVNFLTSKKL
+462 DANFRSSKKL

-516 KASLGAKPSITSK
+516 KASLGAKPSLSSK

-561 MEGASADILDED
+561 MEGASANILDAD

-578 SSCMK
+578 SSCLK

-605 DGVEVKDFPFDTDE
+605 DGVEVKDLPFDTDE

-626 RLLETNAFCVL
+626 RLIDTNAFCVL

>member
-1 LKILKKSSTI
+1 M
-11 LRGKQRRVSSA
+11 VVP
-22 FFLKNSLA
+22 LKNDKSRLCVFHLLSHFFPFA
-30 PHAVN
+30 LLQPHLSTTRCARN
-35 MSKKKRKSTENNNK
+35 TPPAIMSKKKRKSIERAASRERENA
-49 GKGTREDEKP
+49 
-59 RSFSSSGGDFR
+59 GDVL
-70 SPGPVQMSPHN
+70 SPTGGPVQTMSPPH
-81 IDDEFYNNNNNGKKK
+81 DDVDDAKQKLPK
-96 KKASSSS
+96 
-103 TSSKAPM
+103 TSSKTPIR
-110 KDSDDRVYFDP
+110 DSDSRAFFDP
-121 VKTTAYFEDVENAF
+121 SKTSSFEDVENGF
-135 KVDVVDEPSSAYAP
+135 IVDVVDEPSSAYAP
-149 KHSALSWTDVIRD
+149 KKTTASWTEAIED
-162 GFKTVTAEDCAHW
+162 GFKTVTPEDCAHW

-180 PTNIFQSRIFERKCF
+180 PPNVFQSRIFERKCF
-195 VRKQSETSKGGY
+195 ARKCSETSKSGY
-207 EDLLTSEDIKTWL
+207 QDLLTSDDIKAWL
-220 KEKKLTYGTNVDVTS
+220 KEKKMTYGTNVDVTS
-235 YKDGVRRT
+235 YKGGVRRT
-243 HNSNDGF
+243 HNANDGF

-255 IADFDTV
+255 TADYETV
-262 TKRFEEDGCSV
+262 MKRFEEDGCSI
-273 RVLHP
+273 RILHP

-324 VLQIEGKKRWRLYP
+324 VLQIEGRKRWRLYP

-351 KEFSEDER
+351 AEFSKEER
-359 KRLEETKYV
+359 KRLEESKYV
-368 EVILEPGDVMYMPRG
+368 EIILEPGDLMYMPRG
-383 TIHEAFCITGGG
+383 TIHEAFCIA
-395 NDDDDDDGQKDEA
+395 NDDDEEGKGDDEA

-428 AFSDALADAV
+428 VFSDALADAV
-438 STNVELRRCPPRDFL
+438 NTNVELRRCPPRDFL

-462 DVNFLTSKKL
+462 DSNFRSSKKL

-516 KASLGAKPSITSK
+516 KASLGAKPSLSSK

-561 MEGASADILDED
+561 MEGASADILDVN

-583 IDPEIEGD
+583 VDPEIEGD

-598 VLYANYE
+598 VLYAKYE
-605 DGVEVKDFPFDTDE
+605 DGVEVKDLPFDTDE
-619 EKMAFAR
+619 EKIAFGR
-626 RLLETNAFCVL
+626 RLLDTNAFCIL

>member
-1 LKILKKSSTI
+1 
-11 LRGKQRRVSSA
+11 
-22 FFLKNSLA
+22 
-30 PHAVN
+30 
-35 MSKKKRKSTENNNK
+35 MSKKKRKSTENK
-49 GKGTREDEKP
+49 GGGG
-59 RSFSSSGGDFR
+59 GGDQNRQHRASPNDFL
-70 SPGPVQMSPHN
+70 SPGPVSMSPHD
-81 IDDEFYNNNNNGKKK
+81 IDDGYMMGEKK
-96 KKASSSS
+96 KKAQRMKHSNDAISH
-103 TSSKAPM
+103 
-110 KDSDDRVYFDP
+110 KDSDDRVFFDAS
-121 VKTTAYFEDVENAF
+121 KTSTYFEDVENSF
-135 KVDVVDEPSSAYAP
+135 KVDVIDEPSSAYAP
-149 KHSALSWTDVIRD
+149 KHSKNLTWSDVIRD
-162 GFKTVTAEDCAHW
+162 GFKTVTPEDCAHW
-175 LFFPH
+175 LFFPYSTH
-180 PTNIFQSRIFERKCF
+180 VFQSRIFERRCF
-195 VRKQSETSKGGY
+195 VRKQSETSKSGY
-207 EDLLTSEDIKTWL
+207 EDLLTSEDIERWL

-243 HNSNDGF
+243 HNANDGF

-255 IADFDTV
+255 NADYETV
-262 TKRFEEDGCSV
+262 AKRFEEDGCSV

-324 VLQIEGKKRWRLYP
+324 VLQIEGRKRWRLYP

-351 KEFSEDER
+351 EEFSEEER
-359 KRLEETKYV
+359 KRLEEMKYV

-383 TIHEAFCITGGG
+383 TIHEAFCITSED
-395 NDDDDDDGQKDEA
+395 NDDGKKDEA

-428 AFSDALADAV
+428 VFSDALADAV
-438 STNVELRRCPPRDFL
+438 NTNVELRRCPPRDFL
-453 RNLTRLDET
+453 RHLSRLDET
-462 DVNFLTSKKL
+462 DVNFLNSKKL

-516 KASLGAKPSITSK
+516 KASLGAKPSMSSK

-543 DDGIV
+543 DDGVV

-561 MEGASADILDED
+561 MEGASANILDAD

-578 SSCMK
+578 SSCLK

-605 DGVEVKDFPFDTDE
+605 DGVEVKDLPFDTDE

-626 RLLETNAFCVL
+626 RLIDTNAFCVL

>member
-1 LKILKKSSTI
+1 
-11 LRGKQRRVSSA
+11 
-22 FFLKNSLA
+22 
-30 PHAVN
+30 
-35 MSKKKRKSTENNNK
+35 MSKKKRKSIERAASRERENA
-49 GKGTREDEKP
+49 
-59 RSFSSSGGDFR
+59 GDVL
-70 SPGPVQMSPHN
+70 SPTGGPVQTMSPPHDTDV
-81 IDDEFYNNNNNGKKK
+81 DDAKQKLPK
-96 KKASSSS
+96 
-103 TSSKAPM
+103 TSSKTPIR
-110 KDSDDRVYFDP
+110 DSDSRAFFDP
-121 VKTTAYFEDVENAF
+121 SKTSSFEDVENGF
-135 KVDVVDEPSSAYAP
+135 IVDVVDEPSSAYAP
-149 KHSALSWTDVIRD
+149 KKTTASWTEAIED
-162 GFKTVTAEDCAHW
+162 GFKTVTPEDCAHW

-180 PTNIFQSRIFERKCF
+180 PPNVFQSRIFERKCF
-195 VRKQSETSKGGY
+195 ARKCSETSKSGY
-207 EDLLTSEDIKTWL
+207 QDLLTSDDIKAWL
-220 KEKKLTYGTNVDVTS
+220 KEKKMTYGTNVDVTS
-235 YKDGVRRT
+235 YKGGVRRT
-243 HNSNDGF
+243 HNANDGF

-255 IADFDTV
+255 TADYETV
-262 TKRFEEDGCSV
+262 MKRFEEDGCSI
-273 RVLHP
+273 RILHP

-324 VLQIEGKKRWRLYP
+324 VLQIEGRKRWRLYP

-351 KEFSEDER
+351 AEFSKEER
-359 KRLEETKYV
+359 KRLEESKYV
-368 EVILEPGDVMYMPRG
+368 EIILEPGDLMYMPRG
-383 TIHEAFCITGGG
+383 TIHEAFCIV
-395 NDDDDDDGQKDEA
+395 NDDDEEGKGDDEA

-428 AFSDALADAV
+428 VFSDALADAV
-438 STNVELRRCPPRDFL
+438 NTNVELRRCPPRDFL

-462 DVNFLTSKKL
+462 DANFRSSKKL

-516 KASLGAKPSITSK
+516 KASLGAKPSLSSK

-561 MEGASADILDED
+561 MEGASADILDVN

-598 VLYANYE
+598 VLYAKYE
-605 DGVEVKDFPFDTDE
+605 DGVEVKDLPFDTDE
-619 EKMAFAR
+619 EKIAFGR
-626 RLLETNAFCVL
+626 RLLDTNAFCIL

>member
-1 LKILKKSSTI
+1 
-11 LRGKQRRVSSA
+11 
-22 FFLKNSLA
+22 
-30 PHAVN
+30 
-35 MSKKKRKSTENNNK
+35 MSKKKRKSIERAASRERENA
-49 GKGTREDEKP
+49 
-59 RSFSSSGGDFR
+59 GDVL
-70 SPGPVQMSPHN
+70 SPTGGPVQTMSPPH
-81 IDDEFYNNNNNGKKK
+81 DDDVDDAKQKLPK
-96 KKASSSS
+96 
-103 TSSKAPM
+103 TSSKTPIR
-110 KDSDDRVYFDP
+110 DSDSRAFFDP
-121 VKTTAYFEDVENAF
+121 SKTSSFEDVENGF
-135 KVDVVDEPSSAYAP
+135 IVDVVDEPSSAYAP
-149 KHSALSWTDVIRD
+149 KKTTASWTEAIED
-162 GFKTVTAEDCAHW
+162 GFKTVTPEDCAHW

-180 PTNIFQSRIFERKCF
+180 PPNVFQSRIFERKCF
-195 VRKQSETSKGGY
+195 ARKCSETSKSGY
-207 EDLLTSEDIKTWL
+207 QDLLTSDDIKAWL
-220 KEKKLTYGTNVDVTS
+220 KEKKMTYGTNVDVTS
-235 YKDGVRRT
+235 YKGGVRRT
-243 HNSNDGF
+243 HNANDGF

-255 IADFDTV
+255 TADYETV
-262 TKRFEEDGCSV
+262 MKRFEEDGCSI
-273 RVLHP
+273 RILHP

-324 VLQIEGKKRWRLYP
+324 VLQIEGRKRWRLYP

-351 KEFSEDER
+351 AEFSKEER
-359 KRLEETKYV
+359 KRLEESKYV
-368 EVILEPGDVMYMPRG
+368 EIILEPGDLMYMPRG
-383 TIHEAFCITGGG
+383 TIHEAFCIA
-395 NDDDDDDGQKDEA
+395 NDDDEEGKGDDEA

-428 AFSDALADAV
+428 VFSDALADAV
-438 STNVELRRCPPRDFL
+438 NTNVELRRCPPRDFL

-462 DVNFLTSKKL
+462 DANFRSSKKL

-516 KASLGAKPSITSK
+516 KASLGAKPSLSSK

-561 MEGASADILDED
+561 MEGASADILDVN

-583 IDPEIEGD
+583 VDPEIEGD

-598 VLYANYE
+598 VLYAKYE
-605 DGVEVKDFPFDTDE
+605 DGVEVKDLPFDTDE
-619 EKMAFAR
+619 EKIAFGR
-626 RLLETNAFCVL
+626 RLLDTNAFCIL

>member
-1 LKILKKSSTI
+1 MTRPVCVCFIFAFTFFSLYNASSTTFATTRFAARNTPPAI
-11 LRGKQRRVSSA
+11 
-22 FFLKNSLA
+22 
-30 PHAVN
+30 
-35 MSKKKRKSTENNNK
+35 MSKKKRKSIERAASRERENA
-49 GKGTREDEKP
+49 
-59 RSFSSSGGDFR
+59 GDVL
-70 SPGPVQMSPHN
+70 SPTGGPVQTMSPPH
-81 IDDEFYNNNNNGKKK
+81 DDDVDDAKQKLPKTSKSKTPIRDSDSRAFFDPSK
-96 KKASSSS
+96 
-103 TSSKAPM
+103 TSS
-110 KDSDDRVYFDP
+110 
-121 VKTTAYFEDVENAF
+121 FEDVENGF
-135 KVDVVDEPSSAYAP
+135 MVDVVDEPSSAYAP
-149 KHSALSWTDVIRD
+149 KKTTASWTEAIED
-162 GFKTVTAEDCAHW
+162 GFKTVTPEDCAHW

-180 PTNIFQSRIFERKCF
+180 PPNVFQSRIFERKCF
-195 VRKQSETSKGGY
+195 ARKCSETSKSGY
-207 EDLLTSEDIKTWL
+207 QDLLTSDDIKAWL
-220 KEKKLTYGTNVDVTS
+220 KEKKMTYGTNVDVTS
-235 YKDGVRRT
+235 YKGGVRRT
-243 HNSNDGF
+243 HNANDGF

-255 IADFDTV
+255 TADYETV
-262 TKRFEEDGCSV
+262 MKRFEEDGCSI
-273 RVLHP
+273 RILHP

-324 VLQIEGKKRWRLYP
+324 VLQIEGRKRWRLYP

-351 KEFSEDER
+351 AEFSKEER
-359 KRLEETKYV
+359 KRLEESKYV
-368 EVILEPGDVMYMPRG
+368 EIILEPGDLMYMPRG
-383 TIHEAFCITGGG
+383 TIHEAFCIA
-395 NDDDDDDGQKDEA
+395 NDDDEEGKGDDEA

-428 AFSDALADAV
+428 VFSDALADAV
-438 STNVELRRCPPRDFL
+438 NTNVELRRCPPRDFL

-462 DVNFLTSKKL
+462 DANFRSSKKL

-516 KASLGAKPSITSK
+516 KASLGAKPSLSSK

-561 MEGASADILDED
+561 MEGASADILDVN

-583 IDPEIEGD
+583 VDPEIEGD

-598 VLYANYE
+598 VLYAKYE
-605 DGVEVKDFPFDTDE
+605 DGVEVKDLPFDTDE
-619 EKMAFAR
+619 EKIAFGR
-626 RLLETNAFCVL
+626 RLLDTNAFCIL

>member
-1 LKILKKSSTI
+1 
-11 LRGKQRRVSSA
+11 
-22 FFLKNSLA
+22 
-30 PHAVN
+30 
-35 MSKKKRKSTENNNK
+35 MSKKKRKSIERAASRERENA
-49 GKGTREDEKP
+49 
-59 RSFSSSGGDFR
+59 GDVL
-70 SPGPVQMSPHN
+70 SPTGGPVQTMSPHDV
-81 IDDEFYNNNNNGKKK
+81 DDAKQKLTKTSKTPIRDSDSRAFFDPSK
-96 KKASSSS
+96 
-103 TSSKAPM
+103 TSS
-110 KDSDDRVYFDP
+110 
-121 VKTTAYFEDVENAF
+121 FEDVENGF
-135 KVDVVDEPSSAYAP
+135 IVDIVDEPSSAYAP
-149 KHSALSWTDVIRD
+149 KKTTASWTEVIED
-162 GFKTVTAEDCAHW
+162 GFKTVTPEDCAHW

-180 PTNIFQSRIFERKCF
+180 PPNDFQSRIFERKCF
-195 VRKQSETSKGGY
+195 ARKCSETSKSGY
-207 EDLLTSEDIKTWL
+207 QDLLTSDDIKAWL
-220 KEKKLTYGTNVDVTS
+220 KEKKMTYGTNVDVTS
-235 YKDGVRRT
+235 YKGGVRRT
-243 HNSNDGF
+243 HNANDGF

-255 IADFDTV
+255 TADYETV
-262 TKRFEEDGCSV
+262 MKRFEEDGCSI
-273 RVLHP
+273 RILHP

-324 VLQIEGKKRWRLYP
+324 VLQIEGRKRWRLYP

-351 KEFSEDER
+351 AEFSKEER
-359 KRLEETKYV
+359 KRLEESKYV
-368 EVILEPGDVMYMPRG
+368 EVILEPGDLMYMPRG
-383 TIHEAFCITGGG
+383 TIHEAFCIA
-395 NDDDDDDGQKDEA
+395 NDDDEEGKGDDEA

-438 STNVELRRCPPRDFL
+438 NTNIELRRCPPRDFL

-462 DVNFLTSKKL
+462 DANFRSSKKL

-516 KASLGAKPSITSK
+516 KVSLGAKPSLSSK

-561 MEGASADILDED
+561 MEGASADILDVN

-598 VLYANYE
+598 VLYAKYE
-605 DGVEVKDFPFDTDE
+605 DGVEVKDLPFDTDE
-619 EKMAFAR
+619 EKIAFAR
-626 RLLETNAFCVL
+626 RLLDTNAFCIL

>member
-1 LKILKKSSTI
+1 
-11 LRGKQRRVSSA
+11 
-22 FFLKNSLA
+22 
-30 PHAVN
+30 
-35 MSKKKRKSTENNNK
+35 MSKKKRKSIERAASRERENA
-49 GKGTREDEKP
+49 
-59 RSFSSSGGDFR
+59 GDVL
-70 SPGPVQMSPHN
+70 SPTGGPVQTMSPPHDTDV
-81 IDDEFYNNNNNGKKK
+81 DDAKQKLPK
-96 KKASSSS
+96 
-103 TSSKAPM
+103 TSSKTPIR
-110 KDSDDRVYFDP
+110 DSDSRAFFDP
-121 VKTTAYFEDVENAF
+121 SKTSSFEDVENGF
-135 KVDVVDEPSSAYAP
+135 IVDVVDEPSSAYAP
-149 KHSALSWTDVIRD
+149 KKTTASWTEAIED
-162 GFKTVTAEDCAHW
+162 GFKTVTPEDCAHW

-180 PTNIFQSRIFERKCF
+180 PPNVFQSRIFERKCF
-195 VRKQSETSKGGY
+195 ARKCSETSKSGY
-207 EDLLTSEDIKTWL
+207 QDLLTSDDIKAWL
-220 KEKKLTYGTNVDVTS
+220 KEKKMTYGTNVDVTS
-235 YKDGVRRT
+235 YKGGVRRT
-243 HNSNDGF
+243 HNANDGF

-255 IADFDTV
+255 TADYETV
-262 TKRFEEDGCSV
+262 MKRFEEDGCSI
-273 RVLHP
+273 RILHP

-324 VLQIEGKKRWRLYP
+324 VLQIEGRKRWRLYP

-351 KEFSEDER
+351 AEFSKEER
-359 KRLEETKYV
+359 KRLEESKYV
-368 EVILEPGDVMYMPRG
+368 EIILEPGDLMYMPRG
-383 TIHEAFCITGGG
+383 TIHEAFCIA
-395 NDDDDDDGQKDEA
+395 NDDDEEGKGDDEA

-428 AFSDALADAV
+428 VFSDALADAV
-438 STNVELRRCPPRDFL
+438 NTNVELRRCPPRDFL

-462 DVNFLTSKKL
+462 DANFRSSKKL

-516 KASLGAKPSITSK
+516 KASLGAKPSLSSK

-561 MEGASADILDED
+561 MEGASADILDVN

-583 IDPEIEGD
+583 VDPEIEGD

-598 VLYANYE
+598 VLYAKYE
-605 DGVEVKDFPFDTDE
+605 DGVEVKDLPFDTDE
-619 EKMAFAR
+619 EKIAFGR
-626 RLLETNAFCVL
+626 RLLDTNAFCIL

>member
-1 LKILKKSSTI
+1 
-11 LRGKQRRVSSA
+11 
-22 FFLKNSLA
+22 
-30 PHAVN
+30 

-207 EDLLTSEDIKTWL
+207 EDLLTSEDIETWL

-262 TKRFEEDGCSV
+262 TKRFEQDGCSV

>member
-1 LKILKKSSTI
+1 M
-11 LRGKQRRVSSA
+11 VVP
-22 FFLKNSLA
+22 LKNDKSRLCVFHLLSHFFPFA
-30 PHAVN
+30 LLQPHLSTTRCARN
-35 MSKKKRKSTENNNK
+35 TPPAIMSKKKRKSIERAASRERENA
-49 GKGTREDEKP
+49 
-59 RSFSSSGGDFR
+59 GDVL
-70 SPGPVQMSPHN
+70 SPTGGPVQTMSPPHDTDV
-81 IDDEFYNNNNNGKKK
+81 DDAKQKLPK
-96 KKASSSS
+96 
-103 TSSKAPM
+103 TSSKTPIR
-110 KDSDDRVYFDP
+110 DSDSRAFFDP
-121 VKTTAYFEDVENAF
+121 SKTSSFEDVENGF
-135 KVDVVDEPSSAYAP
+135 IVDVVDEPSSAYAP
-149 KHSALSWTDVIRD
+149 RKTTASWTEAIED
-162 GFKTVTAEDCAHW
+162 GFKTVTPEDCAHW

-180 PTNIFQSRIFERKCF
+180 PPNVFQSRIFERKCF
-195 VRKQSETSKGGY
+195 ARKCSETSKSGY
-207 EDLLTSEDIKTWL
+207 QDLLTSDDIKAWL
-220 KEKKLTYGTNVDVTS
+220 KEKKMTYGTNVDVTS
-235 YKDGVRRT
+235 YKGGVRRT
-243 HNSNDGF
+243 HNANDGF

-255 IADFDTV
+255 TADYETV
-262 TKRFEEDGCSV
+262 MKRFEEDGCSI
-273 RVLHP
+273 RILHP

-324 VLQIEGKKRWRLYP
+324 VLQIEGRKRWRLYP

-351 KEFSEDER
+351 AEFSKEER
-359 KRLEETKYV
+359 KRLEESKYV
-368 EVILEPGDVMYMPRG
+368 EIILEPGDLMYMPRG
-383 TIHEAFCITGGG
+383 TIHEAFCIA
-395 NDDDDDDGQKDEA
+395 NDDDEEGKGDDEA

-428 AFSDALADAV
+428 VFSDALADAV
-438 STNVELRRCPPRDFL
+438 NTNVELRRCPPRDFL

-462 DVNFLTSKKL
+462 DANFRSSKKL

-516 KASLGAKPSITSK
+516 KASLGAKPSLSSK

-561 MEGASADILDED
+561 MEGASADILDVN

-583 IDPEIEGD
+583 VDPEIEGD

-598 VLYANYE
+598 VLYAKYE
-605 DGVEVKDFPFDTDE
+605 DGVEVKDLPFDTDE
-619 EKMAFAR
+619 EKIAFAR
-626 RLLETNAFCVL
+626 RLLDTNAFCIL

>member
-1 LKILKKSSTI
+1 M
-11 LRGKQRRVSSA
+11 VVP
-22 FFLKNSLA
+22 LKNDTSLLCVFHLLSHFFPFA
-30 PHAVN
+30 LLQPHLSTTRCARN
-35 MSKKKRKSTENNNK
+35 TPPAIMSKKKRKSIERAASRERENA
-49 GKGTREDEKP
+49 
-59 RSFSSSGGDFR
+59 GDVL
-70 SPGPVQMSPHN
+70 SPTGGPVQTMSPPHDTDV
-81 IDDEFYNNNNNGKKK
+81 DDAKQKLPK
-96 KKASSSS
+96 
-103 TSSKAPM
+103 TSSKTPIR
-110 KDSDDRVYFDP
+110 DSDSRAFFDP
-121 VKTTAYFEDVENAF
+121 SKTSSFEDVENGF
-135 KVDVVDEPSSAYAP
+135 IVDVVDEPSSAYAP
-149 KHSALSWTDVIRD
+149 KKTTASWTEAIED
-162 GFKTVTAEDCAHW
+162 GFKTVTPEDCAHW

-180 PTNIFQSRIFERKCF
+180 PPNVFQSRIFERKCF
-195 VRKQSETSKGGY
+195 ARKCSETSKSGY
-207 EDLLTSEDIKTWL
+207 QDLLTSDDIKAWL
-220 KEKKLTYGTNVDVTS
+220 KEKKMTYGTNVDVTS
-235 YKDGVRRT
+235 YKGGVRRT
-243 HNSNDGF
+243 HNANDGF

-255 IADFDTV
+255 TADYETV
-262 TKRFEEDGCSV
+262 MKRFEEDGCSI
-273 RVLHP
+273 RILHP

-324 VLQIEGKKRWRLYP
+324 VLQIEGRKRWRLYP

-351 KEFSEDER
+351 AEFSKEER
-359 KRLEETKYV
+359 KRLEESKYV
-368 EVILEPGDVMYMPRG
+368 EIILEPGDLMYMPRG
-383 TIHEAFCITGGG
+383 TIHEAFCIA
-395 NDDDDDDGQKDEA
+395 NDDDEEGKGDDEA

-428 AFSDALADAV
+428 VFSDALADAV
-438 STNVELRRCPPRDFL
+438 NTNVELRRCPPRDFL

-462 DVNFLTSKKL
+462 DANFRSSKKL

-516 KASLGAKPSITSK
+516 KASLGAKPSLSSK

-561 MEGASADILDED
+561 MEGASADILDVN

-583 IDPEIEGD
+583 VDPEIEGD

-598 VLYANYE
+598 VLYAKYE
-605 DGVEVKDFPFDTDE
+605 DGVEVKDLPFDTDE
-619 EKMAFAR
+619 EKIAFGR
-626 RLLETNAFCVL
+626 RLLDTNAFCIL

>member
-1 LKILKKSSTI
+1 M
-11 LRGKQRRVSSA
+11 VVP
-22 FFLKNSLA
+22 LKNDKSRLCVFHLLSHFFPFA
-30 PHAVN
+30 LLQPHLSTTRCARN
-35 MSKKKRKSTENNNK
+35 TPPAIMSKKKRKSIERAASRERENA
-49 GKGTREDEKP
+49 
-59 RSFSSSGGDFR
+59 GDVL
-70 SPGPVQMSPHN
+70 SPTGGPVQTMSPPHDTD
-81 IDDEFYNNNNNGKKK
+81 IDDAKQKLPK
-96 KKASSSS
+96 
-103 TSSKAPM
+103 TSSKTPIR
-110 KDSDDRVYFDP
+110 DSDSRAFFDP
-121 VKTTAYFEDVENAF
+121 SKTSSFEDVENGF
-135 KVDVVDEPSSAYAP
+135 IVDVVDEPSSAYAP
-149 KHSALSWTDVIRD
+149 KKTTASWTEAIED
-162 GFKTVTAEDCAHW
+162 GFKTVTPEDCAHW

-180 PTNIFQSRIFERKCF
+180 PPNVFQSRIFERKCF
-195 VRKQSETSKGGY
+195 ARKCSETSKSGY
-207 EDLLTSEDIKTWL
+207 QDLLTSDDIKAWL
-220 KEKKLTYGTNVDVTS
+220 KEKKMTYGTNVDVTS
-235 YKDGVRRT
+235 YKGGVRRT
-243 HNSNDGF
+243 HNANDGF

-255 IADFDTV
+255 TADYETV
-262 TKRFEEDGCSV
+262 MKRFEEDGCSI
-273 RVLHP
+273 RILHP

-324 VLQIEGKKRWRLYP
+324 VLQIEGRKRWRLYP

-351 KEFSEDER
+351 AEFSKEER
-359 KRLEETKYV
+359 KRLEESKYV
-368 EVILEPGDVMYMPRG
+368 EIILEPGDLMYMPRG
-383 TIHEAFCITGGG
+383 TIHEAFCIV
-395 NDDDDDDGQKDEA
+395 NDDDEEGKGDDEA

-428 AFSDALADAV
+428 VFSDALADAV
-438 STNVELRRCPPRDFL
+438 NTNVELRRCPPRDFL

-462 DVNFLTSKKL
+462 DANFRSSKKL

-516 KASLGAKPSITSK
+516 KASLGAKPSLSSK

-561 MEGASADILDED
+561 MEGASADILDVN

-583 IDPEIEGD
+583 VDPEIEGD

-598 VLYANYE
+598 VLYAKYE
-605 DGVEVKDFPFDTDE
+605 DGVEVKDLPFDTDE
-619 EKMAFAR
+619 EKIVFAR
-626 RLLETNAFCVL
+626 RLLDTNAFCIL

>member
-1 LKILKKSSTI
+1 M
-11 LRGKQRRVSSA
+11 VVP
-22 FFLKNSLA
+22 LKNDKSLLCVFHLLSHFFPFA
-30 PHAVN
+30 LLQPHLSTTRCARN
-35 MSKKKRKSTENNNK
+35 TPPAIMSKKKRKSIERAASRERENA
-49 GKGTREDEKP
+49 
-59 RSFSSSGGDFR
+59 GDVL
-70 SPGPVQMSPHN
+70 SPTGGPVQTMSPPH
-81 IDDEFYNNNNNGKKK
+81 DDVDDAKQKLPK
-96 KKASSSS
+96 
-103 TSSKAPM
+103 TSSKTPIR
-110 KDSDDRVYFDP
+110 DSDSRAFFDP
-121 VKTTAYFEDVENAF
+121 SKTSSFEDVENGF
-135 KVDVVDEPSSAYAP
+135 IVDVVDEPSSAYAP
-149 KHSALSWTDVIRD
+149 KKTTASWTEAIED
-162 GFKTVTAEDCAHW
+162 GFKTVTPEDCAHW

-180 PTNIFQSRIFERKCF
+180 PPNVFQSRIFERKCF
-195 VRKQSETSKGGY
+195 ARKCSETSKSGY
-207 EDLLTSEDIKTWL
+207 QDLLTSDDIKAWL
-220 KEKKLTYGTNVDVTS
+220 KEKKMTYGTNVDVTS
-235 YKDGVRRT
+235 YKGGVRRT
-243 HNSNDGF
+243 HNANDGF

-255 IADFDTV
+255 TADYETV
-262 TKRFEEDGCSV
+262 MKRFEEDGCSI
-273 RVLHP
+273 RILHP

-324 VLQIEGKKRWRLYP
+324 VLQIEGRKRWRLYP

-351 KEFSEDER
+351 AEFSKEER
-359 KRLEETKYV
+359 KRLEESKYV
-368 EVILEPGDVMYMPRG
+368 EIILEPGDLMYMPRG
-383 TIHEAFCITGGG
+383 TIHEAFCIA
-395 NDDDDDDGQKDEA
+395 NDDDEEGKGDDEA

-428 AFSDALADAV
+428 VFSDALADAV
-438 STNVELRRCPPRDFL
+438 NTNVELRRCPPRDFL

-462 DVNFLTSKKL
+462 DANFRSSKKL

-516 KASLGAKPSITSK
+516 KASLGAKPSLSSK

-561 MEGASADILDED
+561 MEGASADILDVN

-583 IDPEIEGD
+583 VDPEIEGD

-598 VLYANYE
+598 VLYAKYE
-605 DGVEVKDFPFDTDE
+605 DGVEVKDLPFDTDE
-619 EKMAFAR
+619 EKIAFAR
-626 RLLETNAFCVL
+626 RLLDTNAFCIL

>member
-1 LKILKKSSTI
+1 
-11 LRGKQRRVSSA
+11 
-22 FFLKNSLA
+22 
-30 PHAVN
+30 
-35 MSKKKRKSTENNNK
+35 MSKKKRKSIERAASRERENA
-49 GKGTREDEKP
+49 
-59 RSFSSSGGDFR
+59 GDVL
-70 SPGPVQMSPHN
+70 SPTGGPVQTMSPPHDTDV
-81 IDDEFYNNNNNGKKK
+81 DDAKQKLPK
-96 KKASSSS
+96 
-103 TSSKAPM
+103 TSSKTPIR
-110 KDSDDRVYFDP
+110 DSDSRAFFDP
-121 VKTTAYFEDVENAF
+121 SKTSSFEDVENGF
-135 KVDVVDEPSSAYAP
+135 MVDVVDEPSSAYAP
-149 KHSALSWTDVIRD
+149 KKTTASWTEAIED
-162 GFKTVTAEDCAHW
+162 GFKTVTPEDCAHW

-180 PTNIFQSRIFERKCF
+180 PPNVFQSRIFERKCF
-195 VRKQSETSKGGY
+195 ARKCSETSKSGY
-207 EDLLTSEDIKTWL
+207 QDLLTSDDIKAWL
-220 KEKKLTYGTNVDVTS
+220 KEKKMTYGTNVDVTS
-235 YKDGVRRT
+235 YKGGVRRT
-243 HNSNDGF
+243 HNANDGF

-255 IADFDTV
+255 TADYETV
-262 TKRFEEDGCSV
+262 MKRFEEDGCSI
-273 RVLHP
+273 RILHP

-324 VLQIEGKKRWRLYP
+324 VLQIEGRKRWRLYP

-351 KEFSEDER
+351 AEFSKEER
-359 KRLEETKYV
+359 KRLEESKYV
-368 EVILEPGDVMYMPRG
+368 EIILEPGDLMYMPRG
-383 TIHEAFCITGGG
+383 TIHEAFCIA
-395 NDDDDDDGQKDEA
+395 NDDDEEGKGDDEA

-428 AFSDALADAV
+428 VFSDALADAV
-438 STNVELRRCPPRDFL
+438 NTNVELRRCPPRDFL

-462 DVNFLTSKKL
+462 DANFRSSKKL

-516 KASLGAKPSITSK
+516 KASLGAKPSLSSK

-561 MEGASADILDED
+561 MEGASADILDVN

-583 IDPEIEGD
+583 VDPEIEGD

-598 VLYANYE
+598 VLYAKYE
-605 DGVEVKDFPFDTDE
+605 DGVEVKDLPFDTDE
-619 EKMAFAR
+619 EKIAFAR
-626 RLLETNAFCVL
+626 RLLDTNAFCIL

>member
-1 LKILKKSSTI
+1 
-11 LRGKQRRVSSA
+11 
-22 FFLKNSLA
+22 
-30 PHAVN
+30 
-35 MSKKKRKSTENNNK
+35 MSKKKRKSIERAASRERENA
-49 GKGTREDEKP
+49 
-59 RSFSSSGGDFR
+59 GDVL
-70 SPGPVQMSPHN
+70 SPTGGPVQTMSPPH
-81 IDDEFYNNNNNGKKK
+81 DDDVDDAKQKLPK
-96 KKASSSS
+96 
-103 TSSKAPM
+103 TSSKTPIR
-110 KDSDDRVYFDP
+110 DSDSRAFFDP
-121 VKTTAYFEDVENAF
+121 TKTSSFEDVENGF
-135 KVDVVDEPSSAYAP
+135 MVDVVDEPSSAYAP
-149 KHSALSWTDVIRD
+149 KKTTASWTEAIED
-162 GFKTVTAEDCAHW
+162 GFKTVTPEDCAHW

-180 PTNIFQSRIFERKCF
+180 PPNVFQSRIFERKCF
-195 VRKQSETSKGGY
+195 ARKCSETSKSGY
-207 EDLLTSEDIKTWL
+207 QDLLTSDDIKAWL
-220 KEKKLTYGTNVDVTS
+220 KEKKMTYGTNVDVTS
-235 YKDGVRRT
+235 YKGGVRRT
-243 HNSNDGF
+243 HNANDGF

-255 IADFDTV
+255 TADYETV
-262 TKRFEEDGCSV
+262 MKRFEEDGCSI
-273 RVLHP
+273 RILHP

-324 VLQIEGKKRWRLYP
+324 VLQIEGRKRWRLYP

-351 KEFSEDER
+351 AEFSKEER
-359 KRLEETKYV
+359 KRLEESKYV
-368 EVILEPGDVMYMPRG
+368 EIILEPGDLMYMPRG
-383 TIHEAFCITGGG
+383 TIHEAFCIA
-395 NDDDDDDGQKDEA
+395 NDDDEEGKGDDEA

-428 AFSDALADAV
+428 VFSDALADAV
-438 STNVELRRCPPRDFL
+438 NTNVELRRCPPRDFL

-462 DVNFLTSKKL
+462 DANFRSSKKL

-516 KASLGAKPSITSK
+516 KASLGAKPSLSSK

-561 MEGASADILDED
+561 MEGASADILDVN

-583 IDPEIEGD
+583 VDPEIEGD
-591 DLDALAT
+591 DLDALVT
-598 VLYANYE
+598 VLYAKYE
-605 DGVEVKDFPFDTDE
+605 DGVEVKDLPFDTDE
-619 EKMAFAR
+619 EKIAFAR
-626 RLLETNAFCVL
+626 RLLDTNAFCIL